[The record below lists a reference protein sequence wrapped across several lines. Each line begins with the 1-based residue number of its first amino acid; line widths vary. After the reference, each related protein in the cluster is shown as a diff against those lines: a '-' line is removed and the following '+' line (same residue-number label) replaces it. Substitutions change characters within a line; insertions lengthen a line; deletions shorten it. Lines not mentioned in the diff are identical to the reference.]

1 MLSKDLAVK
10 DRRYNA
16 QVFSESAASAR
27 MELSR
32 ISTQALNS
40 PALSPRELEVAVV
53 GDGPNQEGRLLSISV
68 PWEPVLL
75 RHAPAGGG
83 SRAEAL
89 IPLLKRLANSSYR
102 DDPQYDRMAL
112 IFNAMLESGL
122 TWKICDAADNRGK
135 SAILV
140 TPCAVDTR
148 SFALQHPK
156 DEHVSRHRWC
166 RGSGP
171 SV

>member
-53 GDGPNQEGRLLSISV
+53 GEGKIRRASSRHLCA
-68 PWEPVLL
+68 WEPVLL

-83 SRAEAL
+83 SG
-89 IPLLKRLANSSYR
+89 LAYSP
-102 DDPQYDRMAL
+102 PQKASKL
-112 IFNAMLESGL
+112 FISG
-122 TWKICDAADNRGK
+122 R
-135 SAILV
+135 
-140 TPCAVDTR
+140 PAV
-148 SFALQHPK
+148 
-156 DEHVSRHRWC
+156 
-166 RGSGP
+166 
-171 SV
+171 